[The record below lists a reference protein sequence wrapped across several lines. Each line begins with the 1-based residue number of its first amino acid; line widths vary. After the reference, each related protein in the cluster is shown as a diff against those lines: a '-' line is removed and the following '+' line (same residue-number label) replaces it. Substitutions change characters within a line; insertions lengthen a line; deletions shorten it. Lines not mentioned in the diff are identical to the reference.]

1 LDVFVIGAFGK
12 LPTTGDFVRS
22 GTGAPLTAELEQFLH
37 AGVDAFHQEACSP
50 EVFDAGRTYGFLL
63 RPADP
68 RSPETLVGL
77 LAPSRDAV
85 GRRFPF
91 VVFDDIEQRQ
101 IFAAHG
107 HLLPLA
113 AGDFLEQ
120 ALRLSS
126 RPGLSSQ
133 ELPRELSMVRPT
145 ERRLDLFVREYADW
159 AVTTRLSSVW
169 SAIFGDV
176 HSPYAAAALIGIA
189 ASVEPWR
196 GTPHPPTSLSVR
208 LPLGGGGTA
217 AVVLWLDIVRRLSG
231 WHDTIPTAFWHWSGN
246 DGDILIQLGDT
257 PASSFV
263 ELYRPDPDAELVY
276 DLVPR
281 GRPPT
286 ALPPPAFFRRA
297 ADVIRRPEAPVA
309 ELLDALAAR

>member
-1 LDVFVIGAFGK
+1 MIGAFGK

-22 GTGAPLTAELEQFLH
+22 GTGAPLTGELEQFLH
-37 AGVDAFHQEACSP
+37 GGVDAFHQEACSP

-63 RPADP
+63 RPNDP
-68 RSPETLVGL
+68 RSPEAMVGL

-91 VVFDDIEQRQ
+91 AVFDCIEQRQ
-101 IFAAHG
+101 MFTPHAH
-107 HLLPLA
+107 LIPLA

-120 ALRLSS
+120 ALRLTG
-126 RPGLSSQ
+126 RYGLTGQ
-133 ELPRELSMVRPT
+133 DLPRELAALRPT
-145 ERRLDLFVREYADW
+145 ERRIDSFVREYADW
-159 AVTTRLSSVW
+159 AMMTRLSSVW
-169 SAIFGDV
+169 SAIFGHV
-176 HSPYAAAALIGIA
+176 QSPHALAALVGIA

-196 GTPHPPTSLSVR
+196 GTQHPPTSLSVR

-231 WHDTIPTAFWHWSGN
+231 WHDTIPTAFWHWSGH
-246 DGDILIQLGDT
+246 DGDILVQLGET
-257 PASSFV
+257 PPSSFI
-263 ELYRPDPDAELVY
+263 ELYRPDPDSELVY

-286 ALPPPAFFRRA
+286 VLPSPAFFRRA
-297 ADVIRRPEAPVA
+297 EDVIRRPDAPVA
-309 ELLDALAAR
+309 ELLEALAAR